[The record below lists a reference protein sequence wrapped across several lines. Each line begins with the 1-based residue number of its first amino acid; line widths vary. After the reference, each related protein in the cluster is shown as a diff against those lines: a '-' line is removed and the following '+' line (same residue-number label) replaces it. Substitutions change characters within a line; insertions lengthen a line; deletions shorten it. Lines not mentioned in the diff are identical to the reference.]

1 MKIAST
7 LDVLSGGRSY
17 LGLGAGWYRREAL
30 GLGIPFPPVAERFA
44 RLEET
49 LQIVRQMWAGDVGS
63 YAGRYYQLAE
73 PYNAPQPL
81 AKPHPSIMIGG
92 NGERKTLRLVA
103 QYADAC
109 NFLVLEPAEIR
120 DKLAMLRQHCE
131 ELGRDYAEI
140 EKTCLNEVNLA
151 PGAMSVGDIITLC
164 RELAGVGI
172 EHVIINMPDA
182 HEIRPLE
189 VFGREIIPEVAG
201 V

>member
-1 MKIAST
+1 MGKRARADIRVRFGDAVR
-7 LDVLSGGRSY
+7 D
-17 LGLGAGWYRREAL
+17 RREAL

-49 LQIVRQMWAGDVGS
+49 LQIVQQMWAGDVQPFT
-63 YAGRYYQLAE
+63 GRYYQLAE
-73 PYNAPQPL
+73 PYNAPRPL
-81 AKPHPSIMIGG
+81 AQPHPSILIGG

-109 NFLVLEPAEIR
+109 NFLVLEPAEIQG
-120 DKLAMLRQHCE
+120 KLAMLRQHCE

-164 RELAGVGI
+164 RELAEASI
-172 EHVIINMPDA
+172 EHVIVNMPDA
-182 HEIRPLE
+182 HELRPLE
-189 VFGREIIPEVAG
+189 TFGREIIPEVAG
-201 V
+201 F